1 MPPTTPPMTALV
13 CGDIELPPL
22 PEPALARVGSM
33 VAVAASVVETTRE
46 LVSTLEPTVPSSV
59 KYEVVVNGSVSWR
72 TMFVVMVVLVE

>member
-1 MPPTTPPMTALV
+1 
-13 CGDIELPPL
+13 
-22 PEPALARVGSM
+22 M